1 MADAVTPTPDT
12 TATPEAADT
21 TQPPAPET
29 STDSTADNQTVETP
43 DTETSADNAEA
54 ETTPE
59 TPDEDSAGTREDDA
73 EGDADDSADDDD
85 QDTDDLDPK
94 VRKALNKANR
104 EAKNLRTRLGESK
117 AEAKAANLRADRLEV
132 AVAAGIPADAV
143 EFLQGDSREALE
155 SSAEKLLVMMGYDG
169 RVTPPGGP
177 VERGGNPR
185 RGTFTSADGARSNAD
200 LDSIG
205 ARIYKH

>member
-43 DTETSADNAEA
+43 DTETSAD
-54 ETTPE
+54 

-73 EGDADDSADDDD
+73 EGDADDSADDD

-132 AVAAGIPADAV
+132 AMAAGIPADAV

>member
-1 MADAVTPTPDT
+1 MADAVTPTPNST
-12 TATPEAADT
+12 VTQEAADT

-43 DTETSADNAEA
+43 TTETPADNAEA

-59 TPDEDSAGTREDDA
+59 TPEEDSAGTREDDA
-73 EGDADDSADDDD
+73 EGDADDSADDD

-132 AVAAGIPADAV
+132 AMTAGIPADAV

-185 RGTFTSADGARSNAD
+185 RGTFTSADGARSSTD